1 MRGKNMTV
9 SEQLAIIRRG
19 VVDILLEKELQEKLE
34 KSTKTGIPLKIKA
47 GFDPTAP
54 DLHLGHTVLLHK
66 MRQFQQLGHDIY
78 FLIGD
83 FTGMI
88 GDPTGKSETRK
99 PLTRDDVLK
108 NAETY
113 KEQVFKILD
122 PEKTRVVFNSEWLAK
137 LSGPDMIGLAS
148 KYTVARMLE
157 REDFSNRFA
166 NQLPISIHEFLYPL
180 IQGYDSVALEADVE
194 LGGTDQ
200 KFNLLV
206 GRELQRAWG
215 QLPQAVI
222 TMPLLEGLDGI
233 NKMSKS
239 LGNYIGINE
248 PADEIFGKIMSIS
261 DDLMLRYFEL
271 LSDMPIAELGKLS
284 TGVKNGS
291 VHPMEAKKQLGR
303 EMVGRYHGTSAAAQA
318 EEKFVKRF
326 RDNLTPEDIPE
337 FRIGAGDSAGNKILL
352 CKLLCSTDLVKS
364 NSEGRRAIQ
373 QGGVR
378 INGEKVSDENLETPC
393 DGEYT
398 LQVGKRRFARVIFV
412 K

>member
-1 MRGKNMTV
+1 MIVT
-9 SEQLAIIRRG
+9 EQMDIIRRG
-19 VVDILLEKELQEKLE
+19 AVDILLEKELEEKLA
-34 KSTKTGIPLKIKA
+34 KSVKTGVPLKIKA

-66 MRQFQQLGHDIY
+66 MRQFQQLGHEIY

-99 PLTRDDVLK
+99 ALTREDVLK

-122 PEKTRVVFNSEWLAK
+122 REKTKVVFNSSWLA
-137 LSGPDMIGLAS
+137 GMNATEMIQLAA

-157 REDFSNRFA
+157 RDDFGKRYA
-166 NQLPISIHEFLYPL
+166 NQMPISIHEFLYPL
-180 IQGYDSVALEADVE
+180 IQGYDSVALRADVE

-206 GRELQRAWG
+206 GRELQREWG
-215 QLPQAVI
+215 QTPQTVI
-222 TMPLLEGLDGI
+222 TMPLLEGLDGV

-248 PADEIFGKIMSIS
+248 PANEIFGKVMSIS
-261 DDLMLRYFEL
+261 DTLMFRYYEL
-271 LSDMPIAELGKLS
+271 LSDMTLVELDTLRKNVKA
-284 TGVKNGS
+284 GV

-303 EMVGRYHGTSAAAQA
+303 EMVARYHGSDAALQA
-318 EEKFVKRF
+318 EENFVKRF
-326 RDNLTPEDIPE
+326 RDNQTPDEMPELTFAADG
-337 FRIGAGDSAGNKILL
+337 GAVLL
-352 CKLLCSTDLVKS
+352 CKLLAQADLVKS

-373 QGGVR
+373 QGGVKVNGDR
-378 INGEKVSDENLETPC
+378 IEDENLELAC
-393 DGEYT
+393 SGSYT
-398 LQVGKRRFARVIFV
+398 LQVGKRRFARVRFAG
-412 K
+412 

>member
-1 MRGKNMTV
+1 MTSEGGGSMKV
-9 SEQLAIIRRG
+9 SEQMAVIKRG
-19 VVDILLEKELQEKLE
+19 AVEILLEKELQEKLD
-34 KSTKTGIPLKIKA
+34 KSLKTSVPLKIKA

-66 MRQFQQLGHDIY
+66 MRQFQQLGHEIY

-122 PEKTRVVFNSEWLAK
+122 PARTRVVFNSEWLGK
-137 LSGPDMIGLAS
+137 LNASDMIGLAS

-180 IQGYDSVALEADVE
+180 IQGYDSVALKADVE

-206 GRELQRAWG
+206 GRELQREWG
-215 QLPQAVI
+215 QTPQSVI
-222 TMPLLEGLDGI
+222 TMPLLEGLDGV

-239 LGNYIGINE
+239 LGNYIGIND
-248 PADEIFGKIMSIS
+248 PPDEIYGKIMSVS
-261 DDLMLRYFEL
+261 DELMIRYYEL
-271 LSDMPIAELGKLS
+271 LSDMTLQELS
-284 TGVKNGS
+284 TLKEGIKSGS
-291 VHPMEAKKQLGR
+291 LHPME
-303 EMVGRYHGTSAAAQA
+303 V
-318 EEKFVKRF
+318 
-326 RDNLTPEDIPE
+326 
-337 FRIGAGDSAGNKILL
+337 
-352 CKLLCSTDLVKS
+352 
-364 NSEGRRAIQ
+364 
-373 QGGVR
+373 
-378 INGEKVSDENLETPC
+378 
-393 DGEYT
+393 
-398 LQVGKRRFARVIFV
+398 
-412 K
+412 

>member
-1 MRGKNMTV
+1 MTV
-9 SEQLAIIRRG
+9 AEQMEIIKRG
-19 VVDILLEKELQEKLE
+19 AVEILVEKLE
-34 KSTKTGIPLKIKA
+34 KSVKTGVPLKIKA

-66 MRQFQQLGHDIY
+66 MRQFQKLGHEVH

-99 PLTRDDVLK
+99 VLTREDVLK

-122 PEKTRVVFNSEWLAK
+122 PKLTKVVFNSEWLGK
-137 LSGPDMIGLAS
+137 LSASDMIGLAS

-166 NQLPISIHEFLYPL
+166 NQLPISIHEFMYPL
-180 IQGYDSVALEADVE
+180 VQGYDSVALKADVE

-206 GRELQRAWG
+206 GRELQREWG
-215 QLPQAVI
+215 QAPQCVI
-222 TMPLLEGLDGI
+222 TMPLLEGLDGV

-248 PADEIFGKIMSIS
+248 PADEIYGKVMSIS
-261 DDLMLRYFEL
+261 DELMVRYYEL
-271 LSDMPIAELGKLS
+271 LSDLTMAEFEQLKADLKGGAL
-284 TGVKNGS
+284 
-291 VHPMEAKKQLGR
+291 HPMAAKKQLAR
-303 EMVGRYHGTSAAAQA
+303 EMVARYHGAEAAALA
-318 EEKFVKRF
+318 DENFVKRF
-326 RDNLTPEDIPE
+326 KNNETPDEMPE
-337 FRIGAGDSAGNKILL
+337 FTLKPEGEKVLL
-352 CKLLCSTDLVKS
+352 CKVLAEAQLTKS
-364 NSEGRRAIQ
+364 NSEGRRSI
-373 QGGVR
+373 QGGGVKV
-378 INGEKVSDENLETPC
+378 NGDKVSDENLEIAC
-393 DGEYT
+393 AGEYII
-398 LQVGKRRFARVIFV
+398 QVGKRRFAKVRFA
-412 K
+412 